1 MKFSVENITLELNGS
16 FSDEMSDEEFFNF
29 CEQNRD
35 LQIERDANK
44 QIFIMAPVN
53 SLGGSQN
60 FNIALSL
67 GKWNEKN
74 ASGICFDSSTGFTLP
89 DGSVFSPDASW
100 MPIEKWNSLPKTE
113 QLKFAAVCPDFIIE
127 LKSTSDN
134 IKDLKNKMQKWIEN
148 GTQLAWLINAEAQQT
163 IIYKADGSIEIV
175 DGFDKKLSGENVL
188 IDFEFDL
195 SILK

>member
-1 MKFSVENITLELNGS
+1 MKFLVENITLELNGN
-16 FSDEMSDEEFFNF
+16 FSDEMSEEEFFNF

-35 LQIERDANK
+35 LRIERDANK

-60 FNIALSL
+60 ANVSADLTI
-67 GKWNEKN
+67 WNRKFKL
-74 ASGICFDSSTGFTLP
+74 GICFDSSTGFTLP

-134 IKDLKNKMQKWIEN
+134 IKDLKIKMQKWIEN
-148 GTQLAWLINAEAQQT
+148 GTRLAWLINADAQQT
-163 IIYKADGSIEIV
+163 IIYKADGSVEIA
-175 DGFDKKLSGENVL
+175 DGFDRKLSGENILV
-188 IDFEFDL
+188 DFEFDL

>member
-1 MKFSVENITLELNGS
+1 
-16 FSDEMSDEEFFNF
+16 
-29 CEQNRD
+29 
-35 LQIERDANK
+35 
-44 QIFIMAPVN
+44 MAPVN
-53 SLGGSQN
+53 SIGGSQN

-74 ASGICFDSSTGFTLP
+74 TSGICFDSSTGFTLP

-134 IKDLKNKMQKWIEN
+134 IKDLKNKMQKWILN
-148 GTQLAWLINAEAQQT
+148 GVQLAWLINPDAQQT
-163 IIYKADGSIEIV
+163 IIYKADGSVEIV
-175 DGFDKKLSGENVL
+175 NGFNKKLSGENVL
-188 IDFEFDL
+188 VDFEFDL

>member
-1 MKFSVENITLELNGS
+1 MKFLVENITLELNGN
-16 FSDEMSDEEFFNF
+16 FSDEMSEEEFFNF

-35 LQIERDANK
+35 LRIERDANK

-60 FNIALSL
+60 ANVSADLTI
-67 GKWNEKN
+67 WNRKFKL
-74 ASGICFDSSTGFTLP
+74 GICFDSSTGFTLP

-100 MPIEKWNSLPKTE
+100 MPIEKWNGLAKTE

-134 IKDLKNKMQKWIEN
+134 IKDLKIKMQKWIEN
-148 GTQLAWLINAEAQQT
+148 GTRLAWLINADAQQT
-163 IIYKADGSIEIV
+163 IIYKADGSVEIA
-175 DGFDKKLSGENVL
+175 DGFDRKLSGENILV
-188 IDFEFDL
+188 DFEFDL